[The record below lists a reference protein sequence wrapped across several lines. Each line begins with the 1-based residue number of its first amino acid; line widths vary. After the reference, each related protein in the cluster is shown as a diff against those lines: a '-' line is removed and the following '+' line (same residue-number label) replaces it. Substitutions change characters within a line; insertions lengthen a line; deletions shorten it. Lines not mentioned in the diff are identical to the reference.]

1 LAGRAQAAA
10 ADPARDSTRTDALA
24 ACGDGGG
31 AYFPSLLLAD
41 YGWQPLVLRG
51 DTVVAQARRE
61 VLAWDLVPLAASQDE
76 PGWAICNG
84 LRFGYRG
91 ADSLTMWRPAGS
103 SWQSARRRADS
114 VRAMRPMAPAA
125 IRQRIS

>member
-1 LAGRAQAAA
+1 LAGRARAAA

-41 YGWQPLVLRG
+41 YGWQPSVLRG
-51 DTVVAQARRE
+51 DTVMARAHRE
-61 VLAWDLVPLAASQDE
+61 VLAWDLVPLAASEDE

-84 LRFGYRG
+84 RRFGYRG